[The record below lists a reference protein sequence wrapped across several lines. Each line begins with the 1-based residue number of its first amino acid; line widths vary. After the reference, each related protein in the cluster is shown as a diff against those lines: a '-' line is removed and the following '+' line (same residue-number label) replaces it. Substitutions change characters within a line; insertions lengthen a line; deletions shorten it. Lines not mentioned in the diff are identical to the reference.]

1 MISLGFASY
10 SLTLLCHSW
19 TLWGFWCKRTLRQS
33 IKRENTQSDNHKEN
47 TSIRTIYS
55 HTFVCFTI
63 PSKCHM
69 WEGLKKSYSS
79 KWWENKFHVLHREV
93 LLVLIANQAFYQLI
107 LPKSNTLKAK
117 LWEKKC
123 IWCSKKRKT
132 NELWMIIT
140 EKLSKI
146 SIKKILFNHHGENF
160 QTKLTSSL
168 KNACLC
174 TLKVTFITYLL
185 SNSGLLSIKCSNLA
199 ILSSKS
205 MSSDYEDKEAMII

>member
-1 MISLGFASY
+1 MISLGFPSY

-19 TLWGFWCKRTLRQS
+19 TLWGFWRKRTLRQS
-33 IKRENTQSDNHKEN
+33 IKQENTQNDNHKEN
-47 TSIRTIYS
+47 TSIQTIYS

-117 LWEKKC
+117 LWEKKYT
-123 IWCSKKRKT
+123 WCSKKRKT

-146 SIKKILFNHHGENF
+146 SIKKYCSTMVERTSRQSLLFLSRMHVCAYSRLPLSHTCSVTVVFCPSNVQILPF
-160 QTKLTSSL
+160 
-168 KNACLC
+168 
-174 TLKVTFITYLL
+174 
-185 SNSGLLSIKCSNLA
+185 
-199 ILSSKS
+199 
-205 MSSDYEDKEAMII
+205 

>member
-1 MISLGFASY
+1 MISLGFPSY

-19 TLWGFWCKRTLRQS
+19 TLWGFWRKRTLRQS
-33 IKRENTQSDNHKEN
+33 IKQENTQNDNHKEN
-47 TSIRTIYS
+47 TSIQTIYS

-69 WEGLKKSYSS
+69 REGLKKSYSS

-123 IWCSKKRKT
+123 TWCSKKRKT

-146 SIKKILFNHHGENF
+146 SIKKYCSTIMERTSRQNLLFLSKMHVCAHSRLPLSHTCSVTVAFCPSNVQILPF
-160 QTKLTSSL
+160 
-168 KNACLC
+168 
-174 TLKVTFITYLL
+174 
-185 SNSGLLSIKCSNLA
+185 
-199 ILSSKS
+199 
-205 MSSDYEDKEAMII
+205 

>member
-1 MISLGFASY
+1 MISLGFPSY

-19 TLWGFWCKRTLRQS
+19 TLWGFWRKRTLRQS
-33 IKRENTQSDNHKEN
+33 IKGENTQNDNHKEN
-47 TSIRTIYS
+47 TSIQTIYS

-123 IWCSKKRKT
+123 TWCSKKRKT

-146 SIKKILFNHHGENF
+146 SIKKYCSTMVERTSRQSLLFLSRMHVCAYSRLPLSHTCSVTVVFCPSNVQILPF
-160 QTKLTSSL
+160 
-168 KNACLC
+168 
-174 TLKVTFITYLL
+174 
-185 SNSGLLSIKCSNLA
+185 
-199 ILSSKS
+199 
-205 MSSDYEDKEAMII
+205 

>member
-19 TLWGFWCKRTLRQS
+19 TLWGFWRKRTLRQS
-33 IKRENTQSDNHKEN
+33 IKRENTQNDNHKEN
-47 TSIRTIYS
+47 TSIQTIYS

-69 WEGLKKSYSS
+69 REGLKKSYSS

-146 SIKKILFNHHGENF
+146 SIKKYCSTMVERTSRQSLLFLSRMHVCAYSRLPLSHTCSVTVVFCPSNVQILPF
-160 QTKLTSSL
+160 
-168 KNACLC
+168 
-174 TLKVTFITYLL
+174 
-185 SNSGLLSIKCSNLA
+185 
-199 ILSSKS
+199 
-205 MSSDYEDKEAMII
+205 

>member
-69 WEGLKKSYSS
+69 REGLKKSYSS
-79 KWWENKFHVLHREV
+79 KWWVNKFHVLHREV

-146 SIKKILFNHHGENF
+146 SIKKYCSTMVERTSRQSLLFLSRMHVCAYSRLPLSHTCSVTVVFCPSNVQILPF
-160 QTKLTSSL
+160 
-168 KNACLC
+168 
-174 TLKVTFITYLL
+174 
-185 SNSGLLSIKCSNLA
+185 
-199 ILSSKS
+199 
-205 MSSDYEDKEAMII
+205 

>member
-1 MISLGFASY
+1 MISLGFPSY

-19 TLWGFWCKRTLRQS
+19 TLWGFWRKRTLRQS
-33 IKRENTQSDNHKEN
+33 IKRENTQNDNHKEN
-47 TSIRTIYS
+47 TSIQTIYS

-123 IWCSKKRKT
+123 TWCSKKRKT

-146 SIKKILFNHHGENF
+146 SIKKYCSTMVERTSRQSLLFLSRMHVCAYSRLPLSHTCSVTVVFCPSNVQILPF
-160 QTKLTSSL
+160 
-168 KNACLC
+168 
-174 TLKVTFITYLL
+174 
-185 SNSGLLSIKCSNLA
+185 
-199 ILSSKS
+199 
-205 MSSDYEDKEAMII
+205 

>member
-1 MISLGFASY
+1 MISLGFPSY

-19 TLWGFWCKRTLRQS
+19 TLWGFWRKRTLRQS
-33 IKRENTQSDNHKEN
+33 IKRENTQNDNHKEN
-47 TSIRTIYS
+47 TSIQTIYS

-93 LLVLIANQAFYQLI
+93 LLVLIANQAFYQWI

-123 IWCSKKRKT
+123 TWCSKKRKT

-146 SIKKILFNHHGENF
+146 SIKKYCSTMVERTSRQSLLFLSRMHVCAYSRLPLSHTCSVTVVFCPSNVQILPF
-160 QTKLTSSL
+160 
-168 KNACLC
+168 
-174 TLKVTFITYLL
+174 
-185 SNSGLLSIKCSNLA
+185 
-199 ILSSKS
+199 
-205 MSSDYEDKEAMII
+205 

>member
-1 MISLGFASY
+1 MISLGFPSY

-19 TLWGFWCKRTLRQS
+19 TLWGFWRKRTLRQS
-33 IKRENTQSDNHKEN
+33 IKRENTQNDNHKEN
-47 TSIRTIYS
+47 TSIQTIYS

-93 LLVLIANQAFYQLI
+93 LLVLIANQAFYQWI
-107 LPKSNTLKAK
+107 FPKSNTLKAK

-123 IWCSKKRKT
+123 TWCSKKRKT

-146 SIKKILFNHHGENF
+146 SIKKYCSTMVVRTSRQSLLFLSRMHVCAYSRLPLSHTCSVTVVFCPSNVQILPF
-160 QTKLTSSL
+160 
-168 KNACLC
+168 
-174 TLKVTFITYLL
+174 
-185 SNSGLLSIKCSNLA
+185 
-199 ILSSKS
+199 
-205 MSSDYEDKEAMII
+205 

>member
-1 MISLGFASY
+1 MISLGFPSY

-19 TLWGFWCKRTLRQS
+19 TLWGFWRKRTLRQS
-33 IKRENTQSDNHKEN
+33 IKRENTQNDNHKEN
-47 TSIRTIYS
+47 TSIQTIYS

-107 LPKSNTLKAK
+107 SPKSNTLKAK

-123 IWCSKKRKT
+123 TWCSKKRKT

-146 SIKKILFNHHGENF
+146 SIKKYCSTMVERTSRQSLLFLSRMHVCAYSRLPLSHTCSVTVVFCPSNVQILPF
-160 QTKLTSSL
+160 
-168 KNACLC
+168 
-174 TLKVTFITYLL
+174 
-185 SNSGLLSIKCSNLA
+185 
-199 ILSSKS
+199 
-205 MSSDYEDKEAMII
+205 

>member
-1 MISLGFASY
+1 MISLGFPSY

-19 TLWGFWCKRTLRQS
+19 TLWGFWRKRTLRQS
-33 IKRENTQSDNHKEN
+33 IKRENTQNDNHKEN
-47 TSIRTIYS
+47 TSIQTIYS

-69 WEGLKKSYSS
+69 REGLKKSYSS

-123 IWCSKKRKT
+123 TWCSKKRKT

-146 SIKKILFNHHGENF
+146 SIKKYCSTMVERTSRQSLLF
-160 QTKLTSSL
+160 
-168 KNACLC
+168 
-174 TLKVTFITYLL
+174 L
-185 SNSGLLSIKCSNLA
+185 SRMHVCA
-199 ILSSKS
+199 
-205 MSSDYEDKEAMII
+205 Y

>member
-1 MISLGFASY
+1 MISLGFPSY

-19 TLWGFWCKRTLRQS
+19 TLWGFWRKRTLRQS
-33 IKRENTQSDNHKEN
+33 VKRENTQNDNHKEN
-47 TSIRTIYS
+47 TSIQTIYS

-123 IWCSKKRKT
+123 TWCSKKRKT

-146 SIKKILFNHHGENF
+146 SIKKYCSTMVERTSRQSLLFLSRMHVCAYSRLPLSHTCSVTVVFCPSNVQILPF
-160 QTKLTSSL
+160 
-168 KNACLC
+168 
-174 TLKVTFITYLL
+174 
-185 SNSGLLSIKCSNLA
+185 
-199 ILSSKS
+199 
-205 MSSDYEDKEAMII
+205 

>member
-1 MISLGFASY
+1 MISLGFPSY

-19 TLWGFWCKRTLRQS
+19 TLWGFWRKRTLRQS
-33 IKRENTQSDNHKEN
+33 IKRENTQNDNHKEN
-47 TSIRTIYS
+47 TSIQTIYS

-146 SIKKILFNHHGENF
+146 SIKKYCSTMVERTSRQSLLFLSRMHVCAYSRLPLSHTCSVTVVFCPSNVQILPF
-160 QTKLTSSL
+160 
-168 KNACLC
+168 
-174 TLKVTFITYLL
+174 
-185 SNSGLLSIKCSNLA
+185 
-199 ILSSKS
+199 
-205 MSSDYEDKEAMII
+205 

>member
-1 MISLGFASY
+1 
-10 SLTLLCHSW
+10 
-19 TLWGFWCKRTLRQS
+19 
-33 IKRENTQSDNHKEN
+33 
-47 TSIRTIYS
+47 
-55 HTFVCFTI
+55 
-63 PSKCHM
+63 
-69 WEGLKKSYSS
+69 
-79 KWWENKFHVLHREV
+79 
-93 LLVLIANQAFYQLI
+93 
-107 LPKSNTLKAK
+107 
-117 LWEKKC
+117 
-123 IWCSKKRKT
+123 
-132 NELWMIIT
+132 MIIT

-160 QTKLTSSL
+160 QKKLTSSL

>member
-1 MISLGFASY
+1 MISLGFPSY

-19 TLWGFWCKRTLRQS
+19 TLWGFWRKRTLRQS
-33 IKRENTQSDNHKEN
+33 IKRENTQNDNHKEN
-47 TSIRTIYS
+47 TSIQTIYS

-69 WEGLKKSYSS
+69 REGLKKSYSS

-123 IWCSKKRKT
+123 TWCSKKRKT

-146 SIKKILFNHHGENF
+146 SIKKYCSTMVERTSRQSLLFLSRMHVCAYSRLPLSHTCSVTVVFCPSNVQILPF
-160 QTKLTSSL
+160 
-168 KNACLC
+168 
-174 TLKVTFITYLL
+174 
-185 SNSGLLSIKCSNLA
+185 
-199 ILSSKS
+199 
-205 MSSDYEDKEAMII
+205 